1 MAEFLPPVV
10 LELKAKA
17 TELYAELDHVKK
29 AVSDT
34 ADSTMTSG
42 EKLKN
47 GFTNHAGAIALA
59 GGAIIGVS
67 AGIAIE
73 AAATA
78 EVVEAQLKVSI
89 ENAGGSMEELEPKI
103 QGLVGTMRDFGFTNE
118 DTNAALSTMTIALK
132 DPEKA
137 MGAMSVAADLAR
149 TKHMSLNDASLL
161 VAKAMEGQTRPLKAL
176 GIDLPIHAANA
187 AKVAD
192 AQNKLAEAQDKA
204 NAILAA
210 YPDAADPASAA
221 HEKYLKA
228 TADVSKAQ
236 EDLTVKQAAGDEIM
250 KELSGRIHGAAS
262 AFGDTLQGKIEQT
275 KAGFGE
281 LAEKIGYALL
291 PFVKLLVDGL
301 TQFAKWAE
309 ANPVLFNIILGIV
322 GALTVAITIFAA
334 AVWVMNSAI
343 WASVTA
349 VWAQTAALLANP
361 ITWIVLAVVVA
372 VAALIA
378 IIVLMVTYW
387 DEISKFL
394 TDSFNNVM
402 SFFKTVFDAIGKWWN
417 DLWTGIGEFFTAW
430 WEAYVKLVTDSFNGI
445 VSFFSTIGKAISDWW
460 SGLWN
465 GIVGFFKFV
474 IDGYVANVMMVF
486 NGIVSF
492 FVTIGNAISSWWNG
506 LWSGLIGFFKNI
518 FSGIS
523 DFVGGIFKGVVNG
536 IIGAINWMLT
546 PINAVI
552 DGINGALDGIKTV
565 SGGAI
570 SLHIDHLRGLPSLDV
585 GGTIPGGYGQAVP
598 MIGHG
603 GEFVLSNDMLAGR
616 QPVPSEVARAVGG
629 SGQQIINV
637 NVQTNASPTQI
648 ASSVGWLLR
657 QMG

>member
-17 TELYAELDHVKK
+17 TELYAELDNVKK
-29 AVSDT
+29 AVGDT

-59 GGAIIGVS
+59 GTAIIGAS

-73 AAATA
+73 AAAAA
-78 EVVEAQLKVSI
+78 EVVEGQLKVSI
-89 ENAGGSMEELEPKI
+89 ENAGGSMEEMEPQI
-103 QGLVGTMRDFGFTNE
+103 QGLVSKMRDFGFSNE

-228 TADVSKAQ
+228 TAEVSKAQ
-236 EDLTVKQAAGDEIM
+236 EDLTVKQSAGDEIM

-281 LAEKIGYALL
+281 LAEKIGYLLL
-291 PFVKLLVDGL
+291 PVIKFLVDGL
-301 TQFAKWAE
+301 TGFTKWAE
-309 ANPVLFNIILGIV
+309 ANPVLFNIIVGVI
-322 GALTVAITIFAA
+322 GALTLAITLMAA
-334 AVWVMNSAI
+334 AVFVMN
-343 WASVTA
+343 TA
-349 VWAQTAALLANP
+349 VWANTVALLANP
-361 ITWIVLAVVVA
+361 MTWIVLAIVAA

-378 IIVLMVTYW
+378 IIVLVVTYW
-387 DEISKFL
+387 DEIAKFF
-394 TDSFNNVM
+394 TDSFSNVM
-402 SFFKTVFDAIGKWWN
+402 KFFKTVFDAIGKWWN
-417 DLWTGIGEFFTAW
+417 DLWTGIGEFFTSW

-460 SGLWN
+460 TGLWD
-465 GIVGFFKFV
+465 GIIGFFVDAFNN
-474 IDGYVANVMMVF
+474 YVAGVKLIF

-492 FVTIGNAISSWWNG
+492 FSTIGKAISDWWNG
-506 LWSGLIGFFKNI
+506 LWSGIINFFKGL
-518 FSGIS
+518 FTGIG
-523 DFVGGIFKGVVNG
+523 DFVSGIFKGIVNG